1 MYPIR
6 AVSISVLIIV
16 LLTLSFALIPLVAS
30 AEQSSYVIQS
40 DCYPMRYENE
50 DGSTVIEITLE
61 RHYETNCFVARIVTS
76 NRKVLRACFANDRF
90 DRVGLMTEVAK
101 DHDAVFMINAD
112 WSTGEL
118 CNNFVVRN
126 GEIYRYDKTEWAGA
140 SYFCV
145 MDDGHLKFIKSHTP
159 VTEALKA
166 GVYHSFSFWGS
177 NLFKHGKPRGSASR
191 LAPRTF
197 MGEVPRDDDVLEYII
212 VVADG
217 RSHESKG
224 LNHSQEAKIL
234 YKHGCNIGYNLDGGG
249 SSEMVFNGKILNV
262 PSDGHERRDHDFIY
276 VKLGD

>member
-1 MYPIR
+1 MKR
-6 AVSISVLIIV
+6 KAVAFIAALLLIAIA
-16 LLTLSFALIPLVAS
+16 LSLAKINVS
-30 AEQSSYVIQS
+30 ADNQYTVQSET
-40 DCYPMRYENE
+40 YPMKYENA

-61 RHYETNCFVARIVTS
+61 RHYDTNCFVARIVTCNPKLLS
-76 NRKVLRACFANDRF
+76 ACFANDRF
-90 DRVGLMTEVAK
+90 DRVGVMTEVAK
-101 DHDAVFMINAD
+101 DHDAVFMVNAD

-126 GEIYRYDKTEWAGA
+126 GDIYRYDKTEWAGA

-145 MDDGHLKFIKSHTP
+145 MTDGHLKFIRSHTP
-159 VTEALKA
+159 VREAIKA

-177 NLFKHGKPRGSASR
+177 NLFKHGKPRGTASR

-197 MGEVPRDDDVLEYII
+197 MGEVQRDDDMLEYII

-234 YKHGCNIGYNLDGGG
+234 YRHGCNIGYNLDGGG
-249 SSEMVFNGKILNV
+249 SSEMVFDGKILNV

-276 VKLGD
+276 VRYGD